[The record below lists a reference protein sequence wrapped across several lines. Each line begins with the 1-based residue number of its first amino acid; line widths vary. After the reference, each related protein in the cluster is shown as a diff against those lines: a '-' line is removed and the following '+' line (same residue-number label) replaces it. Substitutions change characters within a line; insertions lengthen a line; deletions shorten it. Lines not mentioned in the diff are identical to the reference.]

1 MNQKEKEQYY
11 YNHKKKEINID
22 KIFSIIGEILQIVL
36 YPVCMVGWA
45 MPVFIIY
52 KNLVHQFLIA
62 AILGTIIFI
71 IVGIVLIIAGSK
83 LTDIVY
89 NYFLGVLESR
99 NEKIRKENNDLWEL
113 TMKK

>member
-52 KNLVHQFLIA
+52 KNLVHLVFNCCHFRNYNIYYCWYSFNHCRKQ
-62 AILGTIIFI
+62 
-71 IVGIVLIIAGSK
+71 
-83 LTDIVY
+83 TDRYRV
-89 NYFLGVLESR
+89 
-99 NEKIRKENNDLWEL
+99 
-113 TMKK
+113 